1 MNKSRTAALTLWSR
15 LISGDSLNEVEQKRL
30 ADLLQQDSALREEI
44 EADAT
49 MDALL
54 RFMADVR
61 QTDDQ
66 FVQGVLDRCSVLPPQ
81 ALPNVEVNQIQT
93 QAADCS
99 DKTVPLNRILES
111 VPFNGAQITV
121 ATNHRGKSDRRR
133 SSRRR
138 RSSWMAF
145 VLTASIF
152 ACLGLVAWS
161 LLDTPVPVART
172 NPTDSVVQEPRSAA
186 ASDQESKKTNI
197 PRSVASG
204 DHAPDQHNNLIDS
217 KNDRPNVETP
227 QLNLPRQ
234 DEQITQRSDTRSLE
248 QFVTLS
254 KIDDPVWERENMVG
268 DRLGDEIVRLFA
280 GSVELTFDQGAVVE
294 VDGPI
299 EFRPLSTGEVELRRG
314 RLLASVP
321 QKAIGFT
328 VSTPTSKIV
337 DLGTE
342 FEVAVNDAGESNVQ
356 ILKGEVEVASI
367 TPDQDNV
374 QKWRLLPEE
383 FNRASFFALP
393 QIQGPVPV
401 SASLQGRGGQFQGFV
416 SIDGK
421 TAEFTS
427 LEAFDNVRRHA
438 ATELV
443 RSQENALRQWK
454 AFVDSM
460 QQNMQGTMK
469 MNGQEMQFGSLQ
481 DVMRMQHQMLQ
492 NVQKA
497 GSNKG
502 ESSFSGSFNVN
513 GKVITFKTREE
524 YEAARRAAFG
534 PAATFGIGDVLG
546 IDPANR

>member
-1 MNKSRTAALTLWSR
+1 MNESRTAAITLWSR

-44 EADAT
+44 EEDAT
-49 MDALL
+49 LNALL
-54 RFMADVR
+54 RFMIDG
-61 QTDDQ
+61 QHTDDQ

-81 ALPNVEVNQIQT
+81 ALPNVEVNPIQT
-93 QAADCS
+93 QVADCS
-99 DKTVPLNRILES
+99 DKTVPLNHILES

-161 LLDTPVPVART
+161 LLDTPVPIART
-172 NPTDSVVQEPRSAA
+172 NPTDSVIQEPNTVPVNVQENK
-186 ASDQESKKTNI
+186 QTNI
-197 PRSVASG
+197 PRSVASS
-204 DHAPDQHNNLIDS
+204 DHDPDQQSDLIDS
-217 KNDRPNVETP
+217 MIERSDVEVP
-227 QLNLPRQ
+227 QMNLPKQ
-234 DEQITQRSDTRSLE
+234 NEQITQPSDTKSLA
-248 QFVTLS
+248 QFVTLT

-280 GSVELTFDQGAVVE
+280 GSVELTFEQGAVVT

-299 EFRPLSTGEVELRRG
+299 EFRPLSTGQLELRRG

-321 QKAIGFT
+321 QQAIGFT
-328 VSTPTSKIV
+328 VSTPTSIIV

-356 ILKGEVEVASI
+356 VLKGEVEVAPV
-367 TPDQDNV
+367 TADERNV

-416 SIDGK
+416 SIDGM

-438 ATELV
+438 TTELL

-481 DVMRMQHQMLQ
+481 DVMLMQHQMLE